1 MATPTERLHGLRGH
15 GALALDDP
23 AFFAR
28 LERDAEWLA
37 GRLERLAADMR
48 ESLQTRALS
57 VANWERR
64 SFPQPPETGRLLWGS
79 CTSPSRP
86 SRPATSARWRARSG
100 WGPRSPWLP
109 LCRTAIEFSPFPRG
123 RASGRLGP
131 RPSQTA
137 R

>member
-48 ESLQTRALS
+48 ESLQTRALT
-57 VANWERR
+57 AAAGE
-64 SFPQPPETGRLLWGS
+64 
-79 CTSPSRP
+79 
-86 SRPATSARWRARSG
+86 ARAVPRAPTR
-100 WGPRSPWLP
+100 
-109 LCRTAIEFSPFPRG
+109 
-123 RASGRLGP
+123 
-131 RPSQTA
+131 
-137 R
+137 